1 MTGLRD
7 GVLAR
12 AAVPVLLALGGCA
25 SVPDDASTLAVR
37 VDAIVAP
44 RVAANEFAGAIVM
57 TRRGEVVYRRAFG
70 MANREAGL
78 PFAPDI
84 PSDGGSL
91 AKTFTAAGIALL
103 VAEGRVDLEAPV
115 ARYVPAYPHA
125 GTTVRRLLDHSN
137 GLPPYYE
144 FFDPYFAAGEVR
156 TTDALLAVVA
166 KHAPTPSFPPGSR
179 FEYSNLGFDTAALVI
194 ERASGL
200 SYADF
205 VRVRFFEPLGMRDA
219 FARPARFADWPRT
232 RAIGYRWRDGA
243 WTLNDAYDLEA
254 FLGASNLVF
263 SADDLGRWGTAL
275 AAGRAL
281 PPAVWTAGQ
290 RRSTIDG
297 RPAPITMLSWYC
309 DDAGT
314 RCHYTGSH
322 NGFHALVAFDRA
334 RDESVA
340 FVSNSSLPPWAT
352 ITLQRDLVDALA
364 GRPARAEPAPAFR
377 RVPRAER
384 SQLAGRYAVD
394 GVGTIAVTEAGGRL
408 RMRIDDGLEFDAF
421 GVGDG
426 VYYVPGTDGW
436 FGVLPGDP
444 PALHYRTMYV
454 DGRGRRLPRRRRGV
468 VARRGRPAARP

>member
-1 MTGLRD
+1 MTRH
-7 GVLAR
+7 VAALAC
-12 AAVPVLLALGGCA
+12 ALGIGACA
-25 SVPDDASTLAVR
+25 GVPPPPALVAR
-37 VDAIVAP
+37 VDAIVEP
-44 RVAANEFAGAIVM
+44 RVAAHEFTGAIVL

-70 MANREAGL
+70 LANREAGL
-78 PFAPDI
+78 AFAPDT

-115 ARYVPAYPHA
+115 TRYVPAYPHA

-144 FFDPYFAAGEVR
+144 FFDPYFANDEVR
-156 TTDALLAVVA
+156 TTEGLLERVA
-166 KHAPTPSFPPGSR
+166 RHAPAPAFPPGSR
-179 FEYSNLGFDTAALVI
+179 FEYSNLGFDVAALVI
-194 ERASGL
+194 ERASGQ

-205 VRVRFFEPLGMRDA
+205 VRARLFVPLGMRDA

-232 RAIGYRWRDGA
+232 RTVGYRWRDGA
-243 WTLNDAYDLEA
+243 WTPNDANDLEA
-254 FLGASNLVF
+254 FLGASNLIF
-263 SADDLGRWGTAL
+263 SADDLGRWGAAL

-309 DDAGT
+309 DDAGA
-314 RCHYTGSH
+314 RCHYTGSY

-340 FVSNSSLPPWAT
+340 FVSNSSMPPWAT

-364 GRPARAEPAPAFR
+364 GRPVRAEPAPTFL

-384 SQLAGRYAVD
+384 ARLAGRYAVD
-394 GVGTIAVTEAGGRL
+394 GVGTVEVTASGGRL
-408 RMRIDDGLEFDAF
+408 RMRIDDGLTFDAF

-426 VYYVPGTDGW
+426 VYYVPGTDAWIG
-436 FGVLPGDP
+436 FLPGDP
-444 PALHYRTMYV
+444 PSGMHYRTMVV
-454 DGRGRRLPRRRRGV
+454 DGRGRRLPRRKRACGLRG
-468 VARRGRPAARP
+468 GRPSARA